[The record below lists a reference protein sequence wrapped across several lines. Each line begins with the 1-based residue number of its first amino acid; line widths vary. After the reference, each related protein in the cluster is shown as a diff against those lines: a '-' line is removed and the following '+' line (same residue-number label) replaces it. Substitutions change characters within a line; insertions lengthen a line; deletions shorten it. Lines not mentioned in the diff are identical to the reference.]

1 MPETPRTDLPD
12 ASTGYALIGSLVLL
26 DVALLALLFLS
37 PFSLLSLIWALG
49 LLASVPALVFVARR
63 VSRLRPAPG
72 DQSAPAPDFLN
83 WPLWQ
88 DPVARLLLLAA
99 LIAGLLSFAYLA
111 ARYPGLPLQVRF
123 ETGNNIAAR
132 VVAPRRLLLLPLF
145 ALLAWLLNGL
155 LGLSFYRN
163 RNEPVLA
170 YLLWATGLLVQVA
183 TLVTLV
189 FTIR

>member
-63 VSRLRPAPG
+63 VSRLRLAPG
-72 DQSAPAPDFLN
+72 DESTPAPDFLN